1 MSDTPATRISVC
13 PKPIVWSNWREMV
26 PQKADLSSGTAT
38 TCVTIFVSVSKSS
51 DTVFHC
57 WILVEASSDP
67 NSIITWLKGLSDFNT
82 LYLRVKVVPVEV
94 LSKLVTKESQICH
107 SSFVVAP
114 VNDNL

>member
-1 MSDTPATRISVC
+1 
-13 PKPIVWSNWREMV
+13 MV

-51 DTVFHC
+51 GTTFHC
-57 WILVEASSDP
+57 CILEDSESDP
-67 NSIITWLKGLSDFNT
+67 NSIITLFKGLSDFNT